1 MLLCLNPNAIHL
13 LERNQDKIGWTQLSS
28 NPNAIYL
35 LEQNPDKFHGDFL
48 SSNPKAIHLLKQH
61 PEKIYWYYLSTN
73 PSIFE
78 PDYQSM
84 SIDRTKIIY
93 QELME
98 KALHPSRVLQWM
110 EEDEDFDF

>member
-1 MLLCLNPNAIHL
+1 
-13 LERNQDKIGWTQLSS
+13 
-28 NPNAIYL
+28 
-35 LEQNPDKFHGDFL
+35 
-48 SSNPKAIHLLKQH
+48 
-61 PEKIYWYYLSTN
+61 
-73 PSIFE
+73 
-78 PDYQSM
+78 M